1 MEEETGKIPPRMDGG
16 RCPTGKVLRVGYTAT
31 RRAKGLFGKLR
42 GKRYTVKASCIKN
55 TGKPGKGPKVIGPL
69 KEGELTAMG
78 YSAQSPA
85 GVRHAALD
93 RAVSHYGKLSALHKV
108 NAIAVLT
115 KRTAPSRSRTYTTD
129 VHYIQKKYF

>member
-1 MEEETGKIPPRMDGG
+1 MEEETGKIVPPMEGG
-16 RCPTGKVLRVGYTAT
+16 CPPGKIQRAAYTAT

-55 TGKPGKGPKVIGPL
+55 KGKPGKGPKVIGL
-69 KEGELTAMG
+69 MKEGELTAMG
-78 YSAQSPA
+78 YSAQDPA
-85 GVRHAALD
+85 GHRHAALD
-93 RAVSHYGKLSALHKV
+93 RAVSHYGKLSTLHKV

>member
-1 MEEETGKIPPRMDGG
+1 MEEETGKIAPRMDGG
-16 RCPTGKVLRVGYTAT
+16 CPSGKIRRAAYTAT

-55 TGKPGKGPKVIGPL
+55 TGKPGKGPKVIGPM

-78 YSAQSPA
+78 YSAQDPA
-85 GVRHAALD
+85 GNRHAALD
-93 RAVSHYGKLSALHKV
+93 RAVSHYGKLSTLHKV